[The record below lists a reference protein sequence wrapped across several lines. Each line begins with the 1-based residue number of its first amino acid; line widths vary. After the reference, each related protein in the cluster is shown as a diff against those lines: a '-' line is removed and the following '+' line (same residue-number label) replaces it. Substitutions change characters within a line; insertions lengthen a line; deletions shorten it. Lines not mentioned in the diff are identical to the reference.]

1 MSRRV
6 LVTLVI
12 IAVMVESHLGKG
24 FQYKAVGLLLPN
36 SSLTIHCVDF
46 SHLKG
51 WWLFAWDQCS
61 IHVLLVSE
69 HIPVALRLE
78 RFVDV

>member
-1 MSRRV
+1 M
-6 LVTLVI
+6 LVS
-12 IAVMVESHLGKG
+12 IAVTVETHLGKG
-24 FQYKAVGLLLPN
+24 FQYQATGLLLPG

-51 WWLFAWDQCS
+51 WWLLLGISALFMFS
-61 IHVLLVSE
+61 LVSE